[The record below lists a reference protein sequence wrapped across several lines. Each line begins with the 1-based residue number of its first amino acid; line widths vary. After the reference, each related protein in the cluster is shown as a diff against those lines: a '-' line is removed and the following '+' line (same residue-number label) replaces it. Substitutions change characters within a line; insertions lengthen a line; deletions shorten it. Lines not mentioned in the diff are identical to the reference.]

1 MVLYTLPP
9 GGQIPCLLGLGRT
22 YSLLAASERVSWVCS
37 AATSVPALGL
47 RPFVKRVLSFRPLLV
62 RIPWP

>member
-47 RPFVKRVLSFRPLLV
+47 RPFV
-62 RIPWP
+62 